1 MKIQA
6 VAQGSSTYGLLLIVL
21 SALLWGTVGVAVK
34 AIYGLADTN
43 PLSIGFLRLAISV
56 PALFLAGWLVL
67 GGRMFRAV
75 RRRDL
80 AIMLLLGV
88 MVAFY
93 QVCYFGAIAQVGVAI
108 AVLVTLCTAPVLV
121 ALLSLWLFRE
131 KLTSKLMLALA
142 CALLGTVLLVSVQPN
157 AAGVQSNTAIGVLLA
172 LGSAF
177 GYAVLTLCSRLL
189 AGRYHPLQSLTIG
202 FGTGAIILLPFA
214 LLSGFVI
221 SYPVAGWLLLLYL
234 GLIPTVLAYVL
245 FLSGL
250 RYTTATAASITT
262 LLEPLTSTLL
272 AGLFFKE
279 QLGLFGLLGGILLLG
294 SIVLLFRTDFRQG

>member
-67 GGRMFRAV
+67 GGRMFRVV

-88 MVAFY
+88 MMAFY

-131 KLTSKLMLALA
+131 KLTSNLMLALA
-142 CALLGTVLLVSVQPN
+142 CALLGTFLLVSVQPN
-157 AAGVQSNTAIGVLLA
+157 TAGVQSNTAIGVLLA

-177 GYAVLTLCSRLL
+177 GYAVITLCSRLL

-221 SYPVAGWLLLLYL
+221 SYPVVGWLLLLYL

-279 QLGLFGLLGGILLLG
+279 QLGLFGVFGGILLLG

>member
-67 GGRMFRAV
+67 GGRMFRVV

-88 MVAFY
+88 MVALY

-131 KLTSKLMLALA
+131 KLTSNLMLALA

-157 AAGVQSNTAIGVLLA
+157 TAGVQSNTAIGVLLA

-177 GYAVLTLCSRLL
+177 GYAVITLCSRLL

-221 SYPVAGWLLLLYL
+221 SYPVVGWLLLLYL

-262 LLEPLTSTLL
+262 LLEPMTSTLL

>member
-177 GYAVLTLCSRLL
+177 GYAVLTLCSHLL

-214 LLSGFVI
+214 LLSGFAI
-221 SYPVAGWLLLLYL
+221 SYPVVGWLLLLYL

-279 QLGLFGLLGGILLLG
+279 QLGLFGLFGGILLLG

>member
-67 GGRMFRAV
+67 GGRMFRVV

-121 ALLSLWLFRE
+121 ALLSL
-131 KLTSKLMLALA
+131 
-142 CALLGTVLLVSVQPN
+142 
-157 AAGVQSNTAIGVLLA
+157 
-172 LGSAF
+172 
-177 GYAVLTLCSRLL
+177 
-189 AGRYHPLQSLTIG
+189 
-202 FGTGAIILLPFA
+202 
-214 LLSGFVI
+214 
-221 SYPVAGWLLLLYL
+221 
-234 GLIPTVLAYVL
+234 
-245 FLSGL
+245 
-250 RYTTATAASITT
+250 
-262 LLEPLTSTLL
+262 
-272 AGLFFKE
+272 
-279 QLGLFGLLGGILLLG
+279 
-294 SIVLLFRTDFRQG
+294 